1 MSDVS
6 PEASPRPGVRVDA
19 HRDWRLT
26 SGLGAASGLAVV
38 VLWSPMALVVPELP
52 SLATASG
59 IDRFYAEHGELIK
72 VVLASVSVGF
82 AFFFVFLGA
91 LIEQLRRRVGDGW
104 TWTALASALMF
115 ITSLGVALGLD
126 AAAALLHG
134 RAGTQTVWGLHSA
147 AFLLAAPAAGGGVA
161 FFVSVAV
168 VGLRSDALPRWSGWL
183 SVMGI
188 AINAGALGGFFATAG
203 ALNSG
208 NGLVGGLTGPVL
220 IWLAWIM
227 SISLTW
233 LSQPKS

>member
-1 MSDVS
+1 
-6 PEASPRPGVRVDA
+6 
-19 HRDWRLT
+19 
-26 SGLGAASGLAVV
+26 
-38 VLWSPMALVVPELP
+38 MALVVPALP
-52 SLATASG
+52 NLAARSG
-59 IDRFYAEHGELIK
+59 VDRFYAEHGQLIK

-91 LIEQLRRRVGDGW
+91 LIEQLRGRVGDEW
-104 TWTALASALMF
+104 TWPALASALMF

-134 RAGTQTVWGLHSA
+134 RAGTQTVGPSFSGLSA
-147 AFLLAAPAAGGGVA
+147 GAPAAGGGVA
-161 FFVSVAV
+161 FFVAVAV
-168 VGLRSDALPRWSGWL
+168 VGLRSDALPRCLGWL

-188 AINAGALGGFFATAG
+188 VINTGALGGFFATAG

-208 NGLVGGLTGPVL
+208 NGLVGGLAGAVL

-227 SISLTW
+227 SMSLTW